1 MESKEQSKSNDNEKV
16 ENKMTIDQ
24 VLTNLKVISQIKKG
38 EKIVTDNI
46 ILEIDNRYFQS
57 VRRWWN
63 QSSRLSTLDFFQK
76 IIARSFELIDDTYN
90 NKEKEQY
97 YFSEENSRILQRF
110 SLEMSNACIGLTNLK
125 ETYENDVTTK
135 SQLDIM
141 IGHLNNRIEKIQ
153 KVLTIHGADPKKRD

>member
-1 MESKEQSKSNDNEKV
+1 MESKEHSKSNDNEQV

-76 IIARSFELIDDTYN
+76 IIDR
-90 NKEKEQY
+90 
-97 YFSEENSRILQRF
+97 
-110 SLEMSNACIGLTNLK
+110 
-125 ETYENDVTTK
+125 
-135 SQLDIM
+135 
-141 IGHLNNRIEKIQ
+141 
-153 KVLTIHGADPKKRD
+153 